1 MWKLYICLLLLLFGV
16 GFSGSASATTLK
28 SENLENCA
36 AISCM
41 HLAAIC
47 PVIFYWHIDSG
58 RWGVGGGV
66 AKRAKIL
73 CFSVNK
79 KAHLSLACVSFSVKA
94 YRPPRLQYHRRLSGA
109 HMPRH
114 LLGTHRRRLQGS
126 VLTHD
131 ILHGPSECRRHWH
144 CLLPGVSDS
153 ARRSPRHC
161 HMPRICLDPRSRGS
175 PWRCKCHSMYLSTFN
190 IGTDVP

>member
-94 YRPPRLQYHRRLSGA
+94 YRPPRLQYHRRLSGV

-114 LLGTHRRRLQGS
+114 LLGIHRLCLQGS

-131 ILHGPSECRRHWH
+131 ILHGPSECHQPWH
-144 CLLPGVSDS
+144 VPRLTESDS
-153 ARRSPRHC
+153 TRRSPRRWHIRHTC
-161 HMPRICLDPRSRGS
+161 PAAQSRGS
-175 PWRCKCHSMYLSTFN
+175 PTVRSA
-190 IGTDVP
+190 